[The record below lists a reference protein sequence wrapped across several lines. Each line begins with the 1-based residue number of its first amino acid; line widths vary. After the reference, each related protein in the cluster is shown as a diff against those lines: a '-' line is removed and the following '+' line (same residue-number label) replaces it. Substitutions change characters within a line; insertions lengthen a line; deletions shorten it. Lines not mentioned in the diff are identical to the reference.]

1 MNSYAR
7 VAEILEAATGDGQPS
22 HQGRRRFWTLPLDQF
37 MMIGTIRDVQL
48 IADPGPDRGARSG
61 LIQAL
66 RGEGRFTD
74 DGFGRMPLDREPVA
88 DFDIQYIQDWIDEG
102 CPE

>member
-7 VAEILEAATGDGQPS
+7 VREILEAATGDGEPT
-22 HQGRRRFWTLPLDQF
+22 HQGRHRFWTLPLAEF
-37 MMIGTIRDVQL
+37 MAIGTIRNVQV
-48 IADPGPDRGARSG
+48 IANEGPDRGARSG

-66 RGEGRFTD
+66 RGQGRFTNA
-74 DGFGRMPLDREPVA
+74 GFGRMPRGRDPVPEA
-88 DFDIQYIQDWIDEG
+88 EIQYVQDWIDEG